1 MKLAISVYP
10 NNSKSRPDFMSL
22 IYYSL
27 KPLYYFSTFCG
38 LAPYKFENTNDSW
51 SLKPNRYDLKY
62 FIVWTFCYAVLI
74 SCTALSVINDDENYI
89 FIDKLIVVIY
99 ITIMLSLLVVLVISS
114 FIFKNIFIK
123 TVNIITDIDEHFHTK
138 QLCVSFKLLRKRN
151 NALLTYMF
159 ASVIVR
165 SCLVLQTIRI
175 DLLQQLTMFFATL
188 TKALV
193 IYYFIAMVLQLNI
206 RFNMVNS
213 FIQKKSK
220 TNKEDT
226 MIVTDYIKPLK
237 VEDDL
242 YFLCRQ
248 HYRICNGA
256 RLLNWA
262 FGLQILASVSVT
274 LADILFQSYYLYH
287 ILFQKVPYLT
297 ALMILRPVTW
307 LIDESIQTY
316 LLVIACANLCDSV
329 STIY

>member
-1 MKLAISVYP
+1 
-10 NNSKSRPDFMSL
+10 
-22 IYYSL
+22 
-27 KPLYYFSTFCG
+27 
-38 LAPYKFENTNDSW
+38 
-51 SLKPNRYDLKY
+51 
-62 FIVWTFCYAVLI
+62 
-74 SCTALSVINDDENYI
+74 
-89 FIDKLIVVIY
+89 
-99 ITIMLSLLVVLVISS
+99 
-114 FIFKNIFIK
+114 
-123 TVNIITDIDEHFHTK
+123 
-138 QLCVSFKLLRKRN
+138 
-151 NALLTYMF
+151 MF

-287 ILFQKVPYLT
+287 ILFQKVPYVT

-316 LLVIACANLCDSV
+316 LLVIACANLCDSAN
-329 STIY
+329 STPVLLHHFRNLINDIELENHIQMYSLQMLHQKIKFTALGFFAIDYTLIYSIIGVVTTYLVIFIQFDQSSTGELEATNDTCSSVKY